1 MRESGL
7 DADSIA
13 RRINAERILILS
25 WPRAILLQL
34 AHPLVAAGV
43 ADHSSFRRGPLTAV
57 RRLHETLHSML
68 RLTFGSQAEYDRTI
82 ETIRTIHTRVHGT
95 LRDAVGI
102 FPAGTRYSAEDPA
115 LVLWVHA
122 TLIESV
128 LDLYGRIV
136 APLSTPERDD
146 YCGEAAGVAVDL
158 GARPGDVPRTWQTLT
173 GYLRATYDSGHI
185 AVGPDAREVARAVL
199 APPLSW
205 SIWPLARLNRT
216 VTLGLLPAGIRE
228 QYGHTWTSRDE
239 VRFAERVDRLAA
251 WRVRAPAALA
261 LWADARRRVR

>member
-7 DADSIA
+7 DADPIA
-13 RRINAERILILS
+13 RRINAERVLILS

-43 ADHSSFRRGPLTAV
+43 LSHSSFRRGPVTAA
-57 RRLHETLHSML
+57 RRLHETIHSML
-68 RLTFGSQAEYDRTI
+68 RLTFGSRAEYDRTI

-95 LRDAVGI
+95 LSDAVGI
-102 FPAGTRYSAEDPA
+102 FPAGTQYSAEDPA
-115 LVLWVHA
+115 LLLWVHA
-122 TLIESV
+122 TLTESV

-158 GARPGDVPRTWQTLT
+158 GARPGDVPHTWQALT

-185 AVGPDAREVARAVL
+185 VVGPDAREVARAVL

-216 VTLGLLPAGIRE
+216 VTLGLLPAGIRD
-228 QYGHTWTSRDE
+228 QYGHAWTSRDE
-239 VRFAERVDRLAA
+239 GRFEKQIGRLSA
-251 WRVRAPAALA
+251 WRGRTPAAIA
-261 LWADARRRVR
+261 LWADARRE